1 MHSFEKHFNMDTTN
15 FMMNWRF
22 CVTEQQLETDWS
34 GYAQGMKKSLTVTQ
48 RRTIQRA
55 TAMCSKVDE
64 FLFQIFLEF
73 LGVWIIPFAA
83 PLAFVA
89 LRKPR
94 TFNTVSHQ
102 NASDPVAPLQA
113 QGAPFSGQ
121 WVGKGFSAWPFSF
134 GRARRPLERL
144 IGISRIA
151 GGIEAGIIYHC
162 LFLGVV
168 KPWSLAIVEKVA
180 VLRRSCQW
188 GWTSLVNHNISI

>member
-1 MHSFEKHFNMDTTN
+1 M
-15 FMMNWRF
+15 
-22 CVTEQQLETDWS
+22 
-34 GYAQGMKKSLTVTQ
+34 
-48 RRTIQRA
+48 
-55 TAMCSKVDE
+55 
-64 FLFQIFLEF
+64 
-73 LGVWIIPFAA
+73 IIPIRTGSILPFHVYMS
-83 PLAFVA
+83 PCYIYIYIYIYIYYVNHTICCTLSLVA

-188 GWTSLVNHNISI
+188 GWTSLVNHTGSGATANQKA